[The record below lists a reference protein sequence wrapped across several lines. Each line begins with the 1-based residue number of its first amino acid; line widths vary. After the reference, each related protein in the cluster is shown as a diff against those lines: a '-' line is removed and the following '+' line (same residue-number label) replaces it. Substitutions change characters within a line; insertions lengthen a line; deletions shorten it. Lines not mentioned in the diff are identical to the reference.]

1 MCIAVWTIRMNEV
14 HKVLPLSCILQA
26 LAEGQNQGGED
37 FAERW
42 VICVDGANPE
52 QHLELTG

>member
-52 QHLELTG
+52 